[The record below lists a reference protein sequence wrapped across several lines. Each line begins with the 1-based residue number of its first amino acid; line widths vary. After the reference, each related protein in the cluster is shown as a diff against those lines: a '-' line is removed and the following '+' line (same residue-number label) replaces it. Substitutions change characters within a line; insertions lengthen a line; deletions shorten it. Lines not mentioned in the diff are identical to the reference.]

1 MITIYHNPKCSKS
14 REGLQMLELLNQP
27 FTIVKYLNE
36 PLSKEEL
43 TEIIRKLGIA
53 PIDLVRQKE
62 TVWKEK
68 YKNKQLTDEQIIDA
82 MLMHPAL
89 IERPIVVHNDK
100 AVIARPAD
108 KIKEIL

>member
-1 MITIYHNPKCSKS
+1 MITIYHNPRCSKS
-14 REGLQMLELLNQP
+14 REGLHMLELLNQP

-43 TEIIRKLGIA
+43 TEIISKLGTA
-53 PIDLVRQKE
+53 PINLVRQKE
-62 TVWKEK
+62 AVWKEK
-68 YKNKQLTDEQIIDA
+68 YKNKQLTDDEIIDA

>member
-1 MITIYHNPKCSKS
+1 MITIYHNPRCSKS

-36 PLSKEEL
+36 HLSKEEL

-62 TVWKEK
+62 TVWKEE